1 MDLNILKIA
10 SNTKNNKLLKSYDY
24 ILKQKNSLCGDEIE
38 ISIKLKNKKISKIG
52 YTCKSCVY
60 TQASASLLSD
70 FLKNKSFDEV
80 KELKLTLDKFFKK
93 KFVRLPKKLLIL
105 SKLMNKH
112 NLARKDCLMLPFVTV
127 NKILNKL

>member
-80 KELKLTLDKFFKK
+80 KERIHYL
-93 KFVRLPKKLLIL
+93 
-105 SKLMNKH
+105 
-112 NLARKDCLMLPFVTV
+112 
-127 NKILNKL
+127 